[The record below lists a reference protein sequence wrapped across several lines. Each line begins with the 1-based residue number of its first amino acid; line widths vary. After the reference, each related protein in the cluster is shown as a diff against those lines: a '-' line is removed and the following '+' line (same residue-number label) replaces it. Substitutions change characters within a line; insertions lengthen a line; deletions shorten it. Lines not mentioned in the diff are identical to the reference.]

1 MERSLS
7 RAEIGLR
14 ALALCAVCVAPMG
27 VLSGAA
33 AEERYPRII
42 ATHQWSASSDNGD
55 GTYAVTFDVVF
66 ANIGTASIGALTVE
80 LIDAGMAPVLPG
92 ENILA
97 VGSLTPGKTIAA
109 SWRITTYAPMAAG
122 MAARPLFIHGEGVDE
137 GGLPIGVGILSRGR
151 LVPRSVRAAADG
163 GALAARD
170 EAPPR

>member
-7 RAEIGLR
+7 RAENGLR

-80 LIDAGMAPVLPG
+80 LIDAGMAPVLPR

-97 VGSLTPGKTIAA
+97 GGVADPRENDCRL
-109 SWRITTYAPMAAG
+109 MADHHL
-122 MAARPLFIHGEGVDE
+122 R
-137 GGLPIGVGILSRGR
+137 
-151 LVPRSVRAAADG
+151 ADG
-163 GALAARD
+163 GGD
-170 EAPPR
+170 GGPPAVHPRRRSR